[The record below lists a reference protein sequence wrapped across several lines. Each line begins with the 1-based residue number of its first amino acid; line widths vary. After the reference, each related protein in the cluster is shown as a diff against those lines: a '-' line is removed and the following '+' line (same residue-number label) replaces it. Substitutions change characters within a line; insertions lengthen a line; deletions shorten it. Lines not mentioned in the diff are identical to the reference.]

1 MTRTLTTS
9 GSAADFTR
17 PAEELKHLHSRNA
30 TPSLTYP
37 AFLYFR
43 PGRSGACEARLWG
56 KRTTRKTDRVE
67 LTYMVL
73 ATHRESAAQ
82 KELFIVSDV
91 APSVPEILIGD
102 PRRLERILS
111 NLVGNAIRFTER
123 GQMALFVQSQSDA
136 DDQNELHFSVVGRH
150 NSIRIAQAAFAQE

>member
-43 PGRSGACEARLWG
+43 PGRSGACEARLFLFTG
-56 KRTTRKTDRVE
+56 QTHGEAEPPVKQIAACNLQEAMTYMRKRHAEFDILRVE
-67 LTYMVL
+67 FL
-73 ATHRESAAQ
+73 A
-82 KELFIVSDV
+82 
-91 APSVPEILIGD
+91 LI
-102 PRRLERILS
+102 EMLS
-111 NLVGNAIRFTER
+111 GSPV
-123 GQMALFVQSQSDA
+123 D
-136 DDQNELHFSVVGRH
+136 
-150 NSIRIAQAAFAQE
+150 